1 MTSFSG
7 DDEGALRSKGFSNAF
22 FGFPFFTQK
31 KIILAKNAKFITAL
45 KTVQRRKKSI
55 LAKNANFIAALKTVQ
70 RRSDHQHSILP
81 PPRVVLWR
89 QVGVLLSGV
98 RTSTSALLKDM
109 PAHCMQ
115 GVFPCK

>member
-7 DDEGALRSKGFSNAF
+7 NDEGALRSKGFSNAF

-31 KIILAKNAKFITAL
+31 KT
-45 KTVQRRKKSI
+45 I

-98 RTSTSALLKDM
+98 RTSTSAPLKDM
-109 PAHCMQ
+109 PAHCVQ

>member
-45 KTVQRRKKSI
+45 KTVQRRKK
-55 LAKNANFIAALKTVQ
+55 LF
-70 RRSDHQHSILP
+70 
-81 PPRVVLWR
+81 
-89 QVGVLLSGV
+89 
-98 RTSTSALLKDM
+98 
-109 PAHCMQ
+109 
-115 GVFPCK
+115 